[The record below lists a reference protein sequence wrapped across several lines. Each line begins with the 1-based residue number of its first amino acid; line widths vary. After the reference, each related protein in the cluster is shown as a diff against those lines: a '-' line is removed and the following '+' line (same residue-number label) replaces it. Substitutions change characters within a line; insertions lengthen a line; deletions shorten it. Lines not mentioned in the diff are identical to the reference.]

1 MYTLKVIDESTKK
14 EIVKASDLTVV
25 FAGYTNEETGPSSF
39 VVSNASAFDIAG
51 AIVSASNTVSRILK
65 SDAEIKF
72 LANSIKKYIDKQLEE
87 SEDSEE

>member
-14 EIVKASDLTVV
+14 ETFKASNLNVV

-39 VVSNASAFDIAG
+39 AISDANAFDIAG

-65 SDAEIKF
+65 SDAEVKF
-72 LANSIKKYIDKQLEE
+72 FANAIKKYIDKQQDE